1 MLRHSQQTCQQPRMF
16 LIFPSMNHFGRCKIA
31 LCTALWR
38 FLRCPTYI
46 LHFQRN
52 RHLGLIGG
60 SANTSQFIWVQDLW
74 FMIWFLLCSP
84 TCLSTYMHQRPL
96 LSPFGTRWNN
106 SHDSSIETKWGRGLT
121 GRQRAGGR
129 LQCCTFGLHLSGR
142 RLFQWE
148 RMARAVVYAV
158 ILFAKQEDRVWAWEP
173 LTFQILYFW

>member
-31 LCTALWR
+31 SCTALWR

-52 RHLGLIGG
+52 GHLGLIGG
-60 SANTSQFIWVQDLW
+60 WVNTYQFIWVRDLW
-74 FMIWFLLCSP
+74 FRFCRVAPHPSPRTHTSRCCFLLSAQDGTTP
-84 TCLSTYMHQRPL
+84 TILPV
-96 LSPFGTRWNN
+96 RW
-106 SHDSSIETKWGRGLT
+106 SGEEGLT
-121 GRQRAGGR
+121 TRQRAGGR

-142 RLFQWE
+142 LLFQWE
-148 RMARAVVYAV
+148 RMASAVVYAI

-173 LTFQILYFW
+173 LTFQILYFC